1 MPAVDRW
8 VLKHAFEHLKQ
19 LTASGRTPTF
29 SINLSGASIADEY
42 LLDFI
47 QNLFSSSGVDPKQ
60 VCFEITETTAIANM
74 SRATSFI
81 QRLKTLGCTFALDDF
96 GSGFSSFAYLKHLPV
111 DYLKIDGSFVRGI
124 ADEPIDYA
132 LVESVNNI
140 GHVIGM
146 KTIAEFVKDERIQHI
161 LEEMGVDYLQGY
173 QIAKPSPL

>member
-1 MPAVDRW
+1 
-8 VLKHAFEHLKQ
+8 
-19 LTASGRTPTF
+19 
-29 SINLSGASIADEY
+29 
-42 LLDFI
+42 
-47 QNLFSSSGVDPKQ
+47 
-60 VCFEITETTAIANM
+60 
-74 SRATSFI
+74 
-81 QRLKTLGCTFALDDF
+81 
-96 GSGFSSFAYLKHLPV
+96 LKHLPV

-146 KTIAEFVKDERIQHI
+146 KTIAEFVKDERIQRI